1 MNLGLVWFRDDL
13 RLADNPALEAA
24 LRSELAPVPIYI
36 HAPDEES
43 RWRPGAAS
51 DAWRHRSLGALGRGS
66 RAGSGRDCRSSAGPS
81 AATLAELV
89 AADRR
94 AGRVLESTLR
104 ARNRRGVTAASNARC
119 AVFGVRGR
127 EQQRE
132 AHLRTVGARDAER
145 RTVPPVLT
153 VLALPRSST
162 GSCRRSRRRRGRCR
176 PCATCPTASRSTASG
191 SRSGCD
197 WMLVS
202 GRSGGPARPVRH
214 RRSSRSRATCRPA
227 TARDAIAPICA
238 PRRGCRRICISA
250 RSRPGAS

>member
-51 DAWRHRSLGALGRGS
+51 DAWRHRSLGALAADLARLGS
-66 RAGSGRDCRSSAGPS
+66 RLRIFAGPS

-89 AADRR
+89 AATG
-94 AGRVLESTLR
+94 AQAVFW
-104 ARNRRGVTAASNARC
+104 NRRYEPAIVERDGRIKRALRRLGVRAESSNAKLI
-119 AVFGVRGR
+119 F
-127 EQQRE
+127 EPWE
-132 AHLRTVGARDAER
+132 
-145 RTVPPVLT
+145 
-153 VLALPRSST
+153 LATQSVEPYRLFSPFWRSALEHWQLPSESKTPRSLPAVRDVPDGVPLDSL
-162 GSCRRSRRRRGRCR
+162 GLAPRL
-176 PCATCPTASRSTASG
+176 
-191 SRSGCD
+191 D